1 MFRITR
7 KADYAVFL
15 LSTLAR
21 TAAEEGRGVLTSAQD
36 LASYSS
42 LNKSLVANLLKDMH
56 RASLVDSVRGARG
69 GYRLARA
76 SEDIHLA
83 EILHAVEGPVS
94 FVECATDH
102 ALDLATPNG
111 TANGTAAAHLNGH
124 GSDQSNSNGV
134 AEETLKE
141 PLPGACSL
149 TDICTSKGML
159 RVLHLRIRGLLED
172 IKLNELAGLKRS
184 TPVADPVADSIS
196 ERMSPDATRVS
207 E

>member
-56 RASLVDSVRGARG
+56 RAGLVDSVRGARG

-83 EILHAVEGPVS
+83 EILHAVEGPFS

-102 ALDLATPNG
+102 ALDLVTPTG
-111 TANGTAAAHLNGH
+111 DANGTAAAHLNGH
-124 GSDQSNSNGV
+124 SFDRSESNGL
-134 AEETLKE
+134 AEDSVKE

-172 IKLNELAGLKRS
+172 IKLNELAGLKRP
-184 TPVADPVADSIS
+184 TPVSAPIADPAQG
-196 ERMSPDATRVS
+196 RMPSDATQVPK
-207 E
+207 